1 MKWLFFVANSSKVLR
16 AGCGNVGGSK
26 EHLTLGPSAD
36 LGGRQNADPSLK
48 PFFQPLS
55 RLDASS

>member
-36 LGGRQNADPSLK
+36 LGGRQNAHPLLK
-48 PFFQPLS
+48 PFF
-55 RLDASS
+55 